1 MNEYI
6 ILFYFCVVCFVTG
19 YGFGWRFGE
28 RRGRDTQW
36 IDDFLANARREAAR
50 RDKLGRFKERNT

>member
-1 MNEYI
+1 MSEFI
-6 ILFYFCVVCFVTG
+6 ISIVTSLVVALVG
-19 YGFGWRFGE
+19 YWAGWKEGKRYGA
-28 RRGRDTQW
+28 DTQW